1 MKRIV
6 IAGTS
11 VYGIGNMGDE
21 ALLSVL
27 TRELHRNIE
36 DLEIT
41 WIARHPGTELDSLY
55 NIQKSIKNL
64 DHDCKADSVGRY
76 YLGLNPGDSGE
87 NLQGIIKALEKCD
100 LLILGG
106 DPFNEISIGVYKGL
120 APQAALYITLA
131 KFLEKPV
138 MLYSIHM
145 GRPLKTDLGKELTK
159 YCITNSTMVTL
170 RENFSK
176 DVLKQMKI
184 STNNTVVLADSA
196 WGLEPIFDL
205 EKGKKIL
212 KKEKITFRNNNVVGF
227 NFRHQ
232 YWVWKKGEWN
242 TYCKMLAEVCD
253 WMIEEFDIDIL
264 FIPNCNYEID
274 KKFNLYQDDRPTQD
288 DIVNNMKNKGNAHK
302 IDGKYNLFETLSLF
316 PHLDMHFSNRR
327 HSLVFAAIHGV
338 PPVAC
343 GGEWHIKPVMKELKM
358 DDLFIKVEELS
369 VDKLKKSIKA
379 TWQNRTEYSKR
390 IKEITPKLYT
400 DAIQNGKVAADLIK
414 GHNKKNVL

>member
-64 DHDCKADSVGRY
+64 DHDCKADSIGRY

-87 NLQGIIKALEKCD
+87 NLQGIIKVLEKCD

-106 DPFNEISIGVYKGL
+106 DPFNEISMGVYKGL

-131 KFLEKPV
+131 KFLKKPV

-159 YCITNSTMVTL
+159 YCITNSTIVTL
-170 RENFSK
+170 REKFSK

-184 STNNTVVLADSA
+184 STDNTVILSDSA
-196 WGLEPIFDL
+196 WGLEPIFNL

-212 KKEKITFRNNNVVGF
+212 EKEKITFRNNNIVGF

-253 WMIEEFDIDIL
+253 WMIEEFDTDIL

-274 KKFNLYQDDRPTQD
+274 KKINLYQDDRPTQN
-288 DIVNNMKNKGNAHK
+288 DIVNNMKNKNYAHK
-302 IDGKYNLFETLSLF
+302 INGKYNLFETLSLF
-316 PHLDMHFSNRR
+316 PHIDMHFSNRR

-338 PPVAC
+338 PTVAC
-343 GGEWHIKPVMKELKM
+343 GGEWHIKKVMTELEM
-358 DDLFIKVEELS
+358 DDLFIKVEELN
-369 VDKLKKSIKA
+369 VDKLKKSLKT
-379 TWQNRTEYSKR
+379 TWQKRKQYSKR
-390 IKEITPKLYT
+390 IKEIIPRLYE
-400 DAIQNGKVAADLIK
+400 DAIKNGKVAADLIK
-414 GHNKKNVL
+414 DYDRKNVL